1 MKKFEFNPG
10 QSFVGIL
17 AAVVLGI
24 LLAFYSLILLWPQG
38 NPYDSVKV
46 TIPKGAS
53 LKEVST
59 TLQDYNIIRN
69 ERSFLLAVKTLGYE
83 KDMPAGRF
91 KLLKASTNFDI
102 IDQLV
107 NGIQVNKRVTILE
120 GWTIDIIADEL
131 HDKIGIDKDE
141 FKSACTNE
149 LLLWKWGISEKS
161 VEGYLFPNT
170 YLFSEEEDVQDPLIP
185 LAYIE
190 ETPLTHMADHLK
202 ERFQISSWEDA
213 VELSKS
219 QRDRGSGMSSYRN
232 TTKRITDSV
241 AIYLP
246 PNVTDSTTAAY
257 TGAATGVVGAAAA
270 GAFGVV
276 KDMANKDYEKAAK
289 GKGFLMVSA
298 TPLTRSSYH
307 AGDDFSKLKKNILY
321 LSKRGKKQS
330 ARDFAFNDL
339 IFLGDSQIID
349 LFAEIFPQ
357 RNKYS
362 IDDAYHQA
370 RLARILRE
378 GEYDYKTNE
387 VKLWDYKYEQIR
399 DIEENR
405 KVS

>member
-91 KLLKASTNFDI
+91 KLVKASTNFDI

-120 GWTIDIIADEL
+120 GWTIDVIAEEL
-131 HDKIGIDKDE
+131 NDKIGIDRDE

-149 LLLWKWGISEKS
+149 LLLWKWGISEKT

-170 YLFSEEEDVQDPLIP
+170 YLFSEEEDVQDIIGRMINEYKQRITLEFRDRMQELGMEEKEIIT
-185 LAYIE
+185 LASIIE
-190 ETPLTHMADHLK
+190 GEAIYDK
-202 ERFQISSWEDA
+202 ERAIISGVYHNRLNIGMRLQADPTIQYIINDSPRRLLNKD
-213 VELSKS
+213 LKIKS
-219 QRDRGSGMSSYRN
+219 PYN
-232 TTKRITDSV
+232 TYLNKG
-241 AIYLP
+241 LP
-246 PNVTDSTTAAY
+246 PGPINNPGIESI
-257 TGAATGVVGAAAA
+257 
-270 GAFGVV
+270 
-276 KDMANKDYEKAAK
+276 KAALYPAETDYIYFVAR
-289 GKGFLMVSA
+289 GDG
-298 TPLTRSSYH
+298 YH
-307 AGDDFSKLKKNILY
+307 TFSRTKEEHNIAKRKFQKLRRQLKKQQ
-321 LSKRGKKQS
+321 SKK
-330 ARDFAFNDL
+330 DN
-339 IFLGDSQIID
+339 
-349 LFAEIFPQ
+349 
-357 RNKYS
+357 
-362 IDDAYHQA
+362 
-370 RLARILRE
+370 
-378 GEYDYKTNE
+378 T
-387 VKLWDYKYEQIR
+387 
-399 DIEENR
+399 
-405 KVS
+405 

>member
-91 KLLKASTNFDI
+91 KLVKASTNFDI

-120 GWTIDIIADEL
+120 GWTIDVIAKEL
-131 HDKIGIDKDE
+131 HDKIGIDQDE

-149 LLLWKWGISEKS
+149 LLLWKWGISEKT

-170 YLFSEEEDVQDPLIP
+170 YLFSEEEDIQDIIGRMINEYKQKITLEFRDRMQELGMDEKEIIT
-185 LAYIE
+185 LASIIE
-190 ETPLTHMADHLK
+190 GEAIYDK
-202 ERFQISSWEDA
+202 ERAIISGVYHNRLNIGMRLQADPTIQYIIDDSPRRLLNKD
-213 VELSKS
+213 LKIKS
-219 QRDRGSGMSSYRN
+219 PYN
-232 TTKRITDSV
+232 TYLNKG
-241 AIYLP
+241 LP
-246 PNVTDSTTAAY
+246 PGPINNPGIESI
-257 TGAATGVVGAAAA
+257 
-270 GAFGVV
+270 
-276 KDMANKDYEKAAK
+276 KAALYPAETDYIYFVAR
-289 GKGFLMVSA
+289 GDG
-298 TPLTRSSYH
+298 YH
-307 AGDDFSKLKKNILY
+307 TFSRTKEEHNIAKRKFQKIRRQLKKQQA
-321 LSKRGKKQS
+321 KK
-330 ARDFAFNDL
+330 DN
-339 IFLGDSQIID
+339 
-349 LFAEIFPQ
+349 
-357 RNKYS
+357 
-362 IDDAYHQA
+362 
-370 RLARILRE
+370 
-378 GEYDYKTNE
+378 T
-387 VKLWDYKYEQIR
+387 
-399 DIEENR
+399 
-405 KVS
+405 

>member
-91 KLLKASTNFDI
+91 KLVKASTNFDI

-120 GWTIDIIADEL
+120 GWTIDIIAEEL
-131 HDKIGIDKDE
+131 HDKIGIDQDE

-149 LLLWKWGISEKS
+149 LLLWKWGISEKT

-170 YLFSEEEDVQDPLIP
+170 YLFSEEEDVQDIIGRMINEYKQRITLEFRDRMQELGMEEKEIIT
-185 LAYIE
+185 LASIIE
-190 ETPLTHMADHLK
+190 GEAIYDK
-202 ERFQISSWEDA
+202 ERAIISGVYHNRLNIGMRLQADPTIQYIINDSPRRLLNKD
-213 VELSKS
+213 LKIKS
-219 QRDRGSGMSSYRN
+219 PYN
-232 TTKRITDSV
+232 TYLNKG
-241 AIYLP
+241 LP
-246 PNVTDSTTAAY
+246 PGPINNPGIESI
-257 TGAATGVVGAAAA
+257 
-270 GAFGVV
+270 
-276 KDMANKDYEKAAK
+276 KAALYPAETDYIYFVAK
-289 GKGFLMVSA
+289 GDG
-298 TPLTRSSYH
+298 YH
-307 AGDDFSKLKKNILY
+307 TFSRTKEEHNIAKRKFQKIRRQLKKQQA
-321 LSKRGKKQS
+321 KK
-330 ARDFAFNDL
+330 DN
-339 IFLGDSQIID
+339 
-349 LFAEIFPQ
+349 
-357 RNKYS
+357 
-362 IDDAYHQA
+362 
-370 RLARILRE
+370 
-378 GEYDYKTNE
+378 T
-387 VKLWDYKYEQIR
+387 
-399 DIEENR
+399 
-405 KVS
+405 